1 MQAPRVCTILTVVKH
16 ILVIEDDP
24 DIVELLRYNL
34 ERESYRVT
42 SAATGSEGLA
52 ALQRERPDLVILDLM
67 LPEVSGF
74 EVCRRLR
81 KDSETGNL
89 PVIMLTARSEEA
101 DVIAGI
107 ELGADDY
114 IKKPFS
120 PRELVAR
127 VGAVLRRAGP
137 VEAPAR
143 SLEDGTLEFGD
154 LTIDPASHR
163 VQRAGEDLP
172 VTHLEFKL
180 LHYLASHPRRVFS
193 REQLLDRVWGHEKY
207 ITLRSVDVYV
217 RRLRQ
222 KVDVSGRPSLLK
234 TVRGAGYRFEPPP

>member
-1 MQAPRVCTILTVVKH
+1 MKY

-42 SAATGSEGLA
+42 SAATGAEGWAQLE
-52 ALQRERPDLVILDLM
+52 RERPDLLILDLM
-67 LPEVSGF
+67 LPEISGF
-74 EVCRRLR
+74 DLCRRLR
-81 KDSETGNL
+81 RDSEYQSL

-114 IKKPFS
+114 ITKPFS

-127 VGAVLRRAGP
+127 VGAVLRRTGRTEQP
-137 VEAPAR
+137 APSPDEGA
-143 SLEDGTLEFGD
+143 LQFGD
-154 LTIDPASHR
+154 LVIDPTSHEVR
-163 VQRAGEDLP
+163 RGGDDLP

-180 LHYLASHPRRVFS
+180 LHYLASHPQRVFS

-222 KVDVSGRPSLLK
+222 KVDVSGNSSLLK

>member
-1 MQAPRVCTILTVVKH
+1 MCTIFAVVKH

-24 DIVELLRYNL
+24 DLVELLRYNL

-42 SAATGSEGLA
+42 SAVTGPEGLA
-52 ALQRERPDLVILDLM
+52 ELQRERPDLLILDLM
-67 LPEVSGF
+67 LPEISGF
-74 EVCRRLR
+74 DLCRRLR
-81 KDSETGNL
+81 RDSQYQNL

-114 IKKPFS
+114 ITKPFS

-127 VGAVLRRAGP
+127 VGAVLRRAGR
-137 VEAPAR
+137 AAQPAR
-143 SLEDGTLEFGD
+143 APIEEALQFGD
-154 LTIDPASHR
+154 LLIDPASHR
-163 VQRAGEDLP
+163 VQRAGDDLP

-180 LHYLASHPRRVFS
+180 LHHLASHPGRVFS
-193 REQLLDRVWGHEKY
+193 REQLLDRVWGREKY

-222 KVDVSGRPSLLK
+222 KIDVSGNPSLLK
-234 TVRGAGYRFEPPP
+234 TVRGTGYRFDPPP

>member
-1 MQAPRVCTILTVVKH
+1 MKH

-24 DIVELLRYNL
+24 DIVELLRFNL

-42 SAATGSEGLA
+42 SAVTGSEGLA
-52 ALQRERPDLVILDLM
+52 ELQRERPDLLILDLM
-67 LPEVSGF
+67 LPEISGF
-74 EVCRRLR
+74 ELCRRLR
-81 KDSETGNL
+81 RDSRLEDL

-127 VGAVLRRAGP
+127 VGAVLRRTGQAQSPVPAAGD
-137 VEAPAR
+137 V
-143 SLEDGTLEFGD
+143 TLEFGD
-154 LTIDPASHR
+154 LRIDPASHE
-163 VQRAGEDLP
+163 VERAGDGLP

-180 LHYLASHPRRVFS
+180 LHHLASHPGRVFS
-193 REQLLDRVWGHEKY
+193 REQLLDRVWGREKY

-222 KVDVSGRPSLLK
+222 KIDVSGNPSLLK
-234 TVRGAGYRFEPPP
+234 TVRGAGYRFEPPS

>member
-1 MQAPRVCTILTVVKH
+1 MCTILAAVKH

-24 DIVELLRYNL
+24 DIVELLRFNL
-34 ERESYRVT
+34 ERESYRVV
-42 SAATGSEGLA
+42 SATTGSEGWSE
-52 ALQRERPDLVILDLM
+52 LQREQPDLVILDLM
-67 LPEVSGF
+67 LPEISGF
-74 EVCRRLR
+74 DLCRRLR
-81 KDSETGNL
+81 RDARYQHL

-114 IKKPFS
+114 ITKPFS

-127 VGAVLRRAGP
+127 VGAVLRRAGRAERRP
-137 VEAPAR
+137 DAATDE
-143 SLEDGTLEFGD
+143 TLQFGD
-154 LTIDPASHR
+154 LSIDPASHR
-163 VQRAGEDLP
+163 VQRGGHDLP
-172 VTHLEFKL
+172 VTNLEFKL
-180 LHYLASHPRRVFS
+180 LHHLASHPRRVFS
-193 REQLLDRVWGHEKY
+193 REQLLDRVWGREKY

-222 KVDVSGRPSLLK
+222 KIDMPGSPSLLK

>member
-1 MQAPRVCTILTVVKH
+1 MYDLRTAVKH

-42 SAATGSEGLA
+42 SAVTGAEGLA
-52 ALQRERPDLVILDLM
+52 ELQRERPDLVILDLM
-67 LPEVSGF
+67 LPEISGF

-81 KDSETGNL
+81 KASETGNL

-127 VGAVLRRAGP
+127 VGAVLRRARP
-137 VEAPAR
+137 VEAPAA
-143 SLEDGTLEFGD
+143 SIEDETLEFGD

-180 LHYLASHPRRVFS
+180 LHYLASRPRRVFS
-193 REQLLDRVWGHEKY
+193 REQLLDRVWGRDKY

-222 KVDVSGRPSLLK
+222 KLDVSGNPSLLK

>member
-1 MQAPRVCTILTVVKH
+1 MKR

-42 SAATGSEGLA
+42 SVRNGDEGLA
-52 ALQRERPDLVILDLM
+52 TLLEERPDLLILDLM
-67 LPEVSGF
+67 LPGISGF

-81 KDSETGNL
+81 NDPELRAL
-89 PVIMLTARSEEA
+89 PVIMLTARGEEV

-114 IKKPFS
+114 ITKPFS
-120 PRELVAR
+120 PRELTAR
-127 VGAVLRRAGP
+127 VGAVLRRTGRRETP
-137 VEAPAR
+137 PPAP
-143 SLEDGTLEFGD
+143 EDGRIECGELV
-154 LTIDPASHR
+154 IDPASHR
-163 VQRAGEDLP
+163 VQRAGEEVA
-172 VTHLEFKL
+172 VTHLEFRL
-180 LHYLASHPRRVFS
+180 LHYLVSHPRRVFS
-193 REQLLDRVWGHEKY
+193 RQQLLEAVWRRNRF

-222 KVDVSGRPSLLK
+222 KVDAPGKPSLLQ
-234 TVRGAGYRFEPPP
+234 TVRGVGYRAEPPG

>member
-1 MQAPRVCTILTVVKH
+1 MKH

-42 SAATGSEGLA
+42 CAVTGSEGLSE
-52 ALQRERPDLVILDLM
+52 LQRERPDLVILDLM

-74 EVCRRLR
+74 ELCRRLR
-81 KDSETGNL
+81 KEPATENL

-127 VGAVLRRAGP
+127 VGAVLRRAGHP
-137 VEAPAR
+137 EASAPSPENR
-143 SLEDGTLEFGD
+143 TLEFGD
-154 LTIDPASHR
+154 LSIDAASHR

-193 REQLLDRVWGHEKY
+193 REHLLDRVWGREKY

-222 KVDVSGRPSLLK
+222 KIDVSGNPSLLK
-234 TVRGAGYRFEPPP
+234 TVRGAGYRFEPPS

>member
-1 MQAPRVCTILTVVKH
+1 MCTISPAVKY

-42 SAATGSEGLA
+42 SAATGAEGWAQLE
-52 ALQRERPDLVILDLM
+52 REPPDLLILDLM
-67 LPEVSGF
+67 LPEISGF
-74 EVCRRLR
+74 DLCRRLR
-81 KDSETGNL
+81 RDSEYQSL

-114 IKKPFS
+114 ITKPFS

-127 VGAVLRRAGP
+127 VGAVLRRTGRTEQP
-137 VEAPAR
+137 APSPDEGA
-143 SLEDGTLEFGD
+143 LQFGD
-154 LTIDPASHR
+154 LVIDPTSHR
-163 VQRAGEDLP
+163 VQRGGDDLP

-180 LHYLASHPRRVFS
+180 LHCLASHPRRVFS

-222 KVDVSGRPSLLK
+222 KVDVSGISSLLK

>member
-1 MQAPRVCTILTVVKH
+1 MKH

-42 SAATGSEGLA
+42 SAVTGSEGLA
-52 ALQRERPDLVILDLM
+52 ELQRERPDLVILDLM

-81 KDSETGNL
+81 KDSATESL

-127 VGAVLRRAGP
+127 VGAVLRRVGHP
-137 VEAPAR
+137 EAPTPMPQ
-143 SLEDGTLEFGD
+143 DGTLEFGD
-154 LTIDPASHR
+154 LSIDPASHR
-163 VQRAGEDLP
+163 VRRAGDDLP

-180 LHYLASHPRRVFS
+180 LHYLASRPGRVFS
-193 REQLLDRVWGHEKY
+193 REQLLDRVWGREKY

-222 KVDVSGRPSLLK
+222 KVDVSGNPSLLK

>member
-1 MQAPRVCTILTVVKH
+1 MKH

-42 SAATGSEGLA
+42 SAVTGSEGLA
-52 ALQRERPDLVILDLM
+52 ELQRERPDLVILDLM

-81 KDSETGNL
+81 KDSATESL

-127 VGAVLRRAGP
+127 VGAVLRRAGHP
-137 VEAPAR
+137 EAPAPMPQ
-143 SLEDGTLEFGD
+143 DGTLEFGD
-154 LTIDPASHR
+154 LSIDPASHR
-163 VQRAGEDLP
+163 VRRAGDDLP

-180 LHYLASHPRRVFS
+180 LHYLASRPGRVFS
-193 REQLLDRVWGHEKY
+193 REQLLDRVWGREKY

-222 KVDVSGRPSLLK
+222 KVDVSGNPSLLK

>member
-1 MQAPRVCTILTVVKH
+1 MKH

-42 SAATGSEGLA
+42 SAVTGSEGLA
-52 ALQRERPDLVILDLM
+52 ELQTERPDLVILDLM

-74 EVCRRLR
+74 ELCRRLR
-81 KDSETGNL
+81 RDSVTENL
-89 PVIMLTARSEEA
+89 PVIMLTARSEES

-127 VGAVLRRAGP
+127 VGAVLRRAGHP
-137 VEAPAR
+137 KPPAPR
-143 SLEDGTLEFGD
+143 PEDGTLEFGD
-154 LTIDPASHR
+154 LSIDPASHR
-163 VQRAGEDLP
+163 VRRAGDDLP

-180 LHYLASHPRRVFS
+180 LHYLASHPGRVFS
-193 REQLLDRVWGHEKY
+193 RERLLDRVWGREKY

-222 KVDVSGRPSLLK
+222 KVDVSGKPSLLK
-234 TVRGAGYRFEPPP
+234 TVRGAGYRFEPP

>member
-1 MQAPRVCTILTVVKH
+1 MCTISPAVKH

-34 ERESYRVT
+34 ERESYQVS
-42 SAATGSEGLA
+42 SASAGSEGLA
-52 ALQRERPDLVILDLM
+52 QLQRERPDLLILDLM
-67 LPEVSGF
+67 LPEISGF
-74 EVCRRLR
+74 ELCRRLR
-81 KDSETGNL
+81 RDSEYQNL

-114 IKKPFS
+114 ITKPFS

-127 VGAVLRRAGP
+127 VGAVLRRTERAA
-137 VEAPAR
+137 APAP
-143 SLEDGTLEFGD
+143 SAGDGNLQFGD
-154 LTIDPASHR
+154 LVIDPTSHR

-172 VTHLEFKL
+172 ATHLEFKL
-180 LHYLASHPRRVFS
+180 LHCLASHPRRVFS
-193 REQLLDRVWGHEKY
+193 REQLLERVWGREKY

-222 KVDVSGRPSLLK
+222 KVDVRGQPSLLK
-234 TVRGAGYRFEPPP
+234 TVRGAGYRFEPPS

>member
-1 MQAPRVCTILTVVKH
+1 MCTISPTVKH

-34 ERESYRVT
+34 ERESYRVAT
-42 SAATGSEGLA
+42 ATTGSEGLA
-52 ALQRERPDLVILDLM
+52 QLQRERPDLLILDLM
-67 LPEVSGF
+67 LPEISGF
-74 EVCRRLR
+74 ELCRRLR
-81 KDSETGNL
+81 SDSAYQNL

-114 IKKPFS
+114 ITKPFS

-127 VGAVLRRAGP
+127 VGAVLRRTGRTETPAPPAGQ
-137 VEAPAR
+137 A
-143 SLEDGTLEFGD
+143 TLQFGD
-154 LTIDPASHR
+154 LAIDPDSHR
-163 VQRAGEDLP
+163 VQRAGADLP

-180 LHYLASHPRRVFS
+180 LHHLASHPGRVFS
-193 REQLLDRVWGHEKY
+193 REQLLDRVWGREKY

-222 KVDVSGRPSLLK
+222 KVDVSKNPSLLK

>member
-1 MQAPRVCTILTVVKH
+1 MKH

-42 SAATGSEGLA
+42 SAVTGSEGLA
-52 ALQRERPDLVILDLM
+52 ELQRERPDLVILDLM
-67 LPEVSGF
+67 LPEISGF

-81 KDSETGNL
+81 KNSETESL

-127 VGAVLRRAGP
+127 VGAVLRRAGQ
-137 VEAPAR
+137 VETPAP
-143 SLEDGTLEFGD
+143 SIEDGTLEFGD
-154 LTIDPASHR
+154 LSIDPASHR

-172 VTHLEFKL
+172 VTNLEFKL
-180 LHYLASHPRRVFS
+180 LHYLASHPRRVFPANTSSIACGDARSTS
-193 REQLLDRVWGHEKY
+193 RCAAWTSTCDGCA
-207 ITLRSVDVYV
+207 
-217 RRLRQ
+217 RRLTCREI
-222 KVDVSGRPSLLK
+222 R
-234 TVRGAGYRFEPPP
+234 RC

>member
-1 MQAPRVCTILTVVKH
+1 MKH

-42 SAATGSEGLA
+42 SAVTGSEGLSE
-52 ALQRERPDLVILDLM
+52 LQRERPDLLILDLM
-67 LPEVSGF
+67 LPEISGF
-74 EVCRRLR
+74 DVCRRLR
-81 KDSETGNL
+81 RDSRLEGL

-127 VGAVLRRAGP
+127 VGAVLRRTGQAQAPVPAAGD
-137 VEAPAR
+137 V
-143 SLEDGTLEFGD
+143 TLEFGD
-154 LTIDPASHR
+154 LRIDPASHR
-163 VQRAGEDLP
+163 VARAGDDLP
-172 VTHLEFKL
+172 VTNLEFKL
-180 LHYLASHPRRVFS
+180 LHYLASHPGRVFS
-193 REQLLDRVWGHEKY
+193 REHLLDRVWGREKY

-222 KVDVSGRPSLLK
+222 KVDVSGNPSLLK
-234 TVRGAGYRFEPPP
+234 TVRGAGYRFEAPS

>member
-1 MQAPRVCTILTVVKH
+1 MCTISPAVKY

-42 SAATGSEGLA
+42 SAATGAEGWAQLE
-52 ALQRERPDLVILDLM
+52 RERPDLLILDLM
-67 LPEVSGF
+67 LPEISGF
-74 EVCRRLR
+74 DLCRRLR
-81 KDSETGNL
+81 RDSEYQSL

-114 IKKPFS
+114 ITKPFS

-127 VGAVLRRAGP
+127 VGAVLRRTERTEQP
-137 VEAPAR
+137 APSPDEGALR
-143 SLEDGTLEFGD
+143 FGD
-154 LTIDPASHR
+154 LVIDPTSHQVR
-163 VQRAGEDLP
+163 RGGDDLP

-180 LHYLASHPRRVFS
+180 LHYLASHPQRVFS

-222 KVDVSGRPSLLK
+222 KVDVSGDSSLLQ

>member
-1 MQAPRVCTILTVVKH
+1 MCTISAAVKH

-24 DIVELLRYNL
+24 DIVELLRFNL

-42 SAATGSEGLA
+42 SATTGSEGWSE
-52 ALQRERPDLVILDLM
+52 LQREQPDLVILDLM
-67 LPEVSGF
+67 LPEISGF
-74 EVCRRLR
+74 DLCRRLR
-81 KDSETGNL
+81 RDARYQNL

-114 IKKPFS
+114 ITKPFS

-127 VGAVLRRAGP
+127 VGAVLRRAGRAERRP
-137 VEAPAR
+137 PAAID
-143 SLEDGTLEFGD
+143 ETLQFGE
-154 LTIDPASHR
+154 LSIDPTSHR
-163 VQRAGEDLP
+163 VQRAGNDLP

-180 LHYLASHPRRVFS
+180 LHHLASHPRRVFS
-193 REQLLDRVWGHEKY
+193 REQLLDRVWGREKY

-222 KVDVSGRPSLLK
+222 KIDIPGDPSLLK
-234 TVRGAGYRFEPPP
+234 TVRGAGYRFEPPA

>member
-1 MQAPRVCTILTVVKH
+1 VKY

-42 SAATGSEGLA
+42 SAATGAEGWAQLE
-52 ALQRERPDLVILDLM
+52 RERPDLLILDLM
-67 LPEVSGF
+67 LPEISGF
-74 EVCRRLR
+74 DLCRRLR
-81 KDSETGNL
+81 RDSEYQSL

-114 IKKPFS
+114 ITKPFS

-127 VGAVLRRAGP
+127 VGAVLRRTGRTEQP
-137 VEAPAR
+137 APSPDEGA
-143 SLEDGTLEFGD
+143 LQFGD
-154 LTIDPASHR
+154 LVIDPTSHEVR
-163 VQRAGEDLP
+163 RGGDDLP

-180 LHYLASHPRRVFS
+180 LHYLASHPQRVFS

-222 KVDVSGRPSLLK
+222 KVDVSGNSSLLK

>member
-1 MQAPRVCTILTVVKH
+1 MKH

-24 DIVELLRYNL
+24 DIVELLRFNL

-42 SAATGSEGLA
+42 SAVTGSEGLA
-52 ALQRERPDLVILDLM
+52 ELQRERPDLLILDLM
-67 LPEVSGF
+67 LPEISGF
-74 EVCRRLR
+74 ELCRRLR
-81 KDSETGNL
+81 RDSKLEDL

-127 VGAVLRRAGP
+127 VGAVLRRTGQAQAPVPAAGD
-137 VEAPAR
+137 V
-143 SLEDGTLEFGD
+143 TLEFGD
-154 LTIDPASHR
+154 LRIDPASHE
-163 VQRAGEDLP
+163 VERAGDGLP

-180 LHYLASHPRRVFS
+180 LHHLASHPGRVFS
-193 REQLLDRVWGHEKY
+193 REQLLDRVWGREKY

-222 KVDVSGRPSLLK
+222 KIDVSGNPSLLK
-234 TVRGAGYRFEPPP
+234 TVRGAGYRFEPPS

>member
-1 MQAPRVCTILTVVKH
+1 MKH

-42 SAATGSEGLA
+42 SAGTGSEGLA
-52 ALQRERPDLVILDLM
+52 ELQRERPDLVILDLM
-67 LPEVSGF
+67 LPEVAGF
-74 EVCRRLR
+74 ELCRRLR
-81 KDSETGNL
+81 RDPATETL

-127 VGAVLRRAGP
+127 VGAVLRRVGQP
-137 VEAPAR
+137 EAPAPSR
-143 SLEDGTLEFGD
+143 EDGTVEFGD
-154 LTIDPASHR
+154 LSIDPASHR

-193 REQLLDRVWGHEKY
+193 REQLLDRVWGREKY
-207 ITLRSVDVYV
+207 ITPRSVDVYV

-222 KVDVSGRPSLLK
+222 KVDVSGGPSLLK

>member
-1 MQAPRVCTILTVVKH
+1 MYDLEGVQH
-16 ILVIEDDP
+16 ILIIEDDP

-42 SAATGSEGLA
+42 SAGTGVEGLA
-52 ALQRERPDLVILDLM
+52 QLERERPDLLILDLM
-67 LPEVSGF
+67 LPEISGF

-81 KDSETGNL
+81 RNPELQSL

-114 IKKPFS
+114 ITKPFS

-127 VGAVLRRAGP
+127 VGAVLRRIGRT
-137 VEAPAR
+137 EEQAPA
-143 SLEDGTLEFGD
+143 SGDGILVFGE
-154 LTIDPASHR
+154 LVIDPTSHR
-163 VQRAGEDLP
+163 LQRFGEDLP

-193 REQLLDRVWGHEKY
+193 REQLLDRVWGREKY

-222 KVDVSGRPSLLK
+222 KVDAPGSASLVQ
-234 TVRGAGYRFEPPP
+234 TVRGAGYRFEPPR

>member
-1 MQAPRVCTILTVVKH
+1 MCTICPAMKR

-34 ERESYRVT
+34 ERESFQVT
-42 SAATGSEGLA
+42 SAGTGAEGLA
-52 ALQRERPDLVILDLM
+52 ELQRERPDLLILDLM
-67 LPEVSGF
+67 LPEISGF
-74 EVCRRLR
+74 ELCRRLR
-81 KDSETGNL
+81 QDSNLADL

-127 VGAVLRRAGP
+127 VGAVLRRTGQARTL
-137 VEAPAR
+137 APAP
-143 SLEDGTLEFGD
+143 EAATLEFGD
-154 LTIDPASHR
+154 LVIDPASHR
-163 VQRAGEDLP
+163 VQRAGRDLP

-180 LHYLASHPRRVFS
+180 LHYLASYPQRVFS
-193 REQLLDRVWGHEKY
+193 RGHLLDRVWGREKY
-207 ITLRSVDVYV
+207 ITQRSVDVYV

-222 KVDVSGRPSLLK
+222 KVDVPGSPSLLK
-234 TVRGAGYRFEPPP
+234 TVRGAGYRFEPLP

>member
-1 MQAPRVCTILTVVKH
+1 MKH

-24 DIVELLRYNL
+24 DLVELLRYNL

-42 SAATGSEGLA
+42 SAGTGSEGLA
-52 ALQRERPDLVILDLM
+52 ELQRERPDLVILDLM
-67 LPEVSGF
+67 LPEISGF

-81 KDSETGNL
+81 KNSETQNL

-107 ELGADDY
+107 EIGADDY

-127 VGAVLRRAGP
+127 VGAVLRRVGHP
-137 VEAPAR
+137 EAPVPSA
-143 SLEDGTLEFGD
+143 EADATLEFGD
-154 LTIDPASHR
+154 LSIDPASHR
-163 VQRAGEDLP
+163 VRRAGEDLP

-180 LHYLASHPRRVFS
+180 LHYLASHPQRVFS
-193 REQLLDRVWGHEKY
+193 REHLLDRVWGREKY

-222 KVDVSGRPSLLK
+222 KVDVSGNPSLLK
-234 TVRGAGYRFEPPP
+234 TVRGAGYRFEPPS

>member
-1 MQAPRVCTILTVVKH
+1 MYDLRAAVKH

-42 SAATGSEGLA
+42 SAVTGSEGLA

-127 VGAVLRRAGP
+127 VGAVLRRAAP
-137 VEAPAR
+137 VEAPAP
-143 SLEDGTLEFGD
+143 SIEDGTLEFGD
-154 LTIDPASHR
+154 LTIDPASHQ

-180 LHYLASHPRRVFS
+180 LHYLASRPRRVFS
-193 REQLLDRVWGHEKY
+193 REHLLDRVWGREKY

-222 KVDVSGRPSLLK
+222 KVDVSGNPSLLK

>member
-1 MQAPRVCTILTVVKH
+1 MYDLRAAVKH
-16 ILVIEDDP
+16 ILIIEDDP

-42 SAATGSEGLA
+42 SAVTGGEGLDE
-52 ALQRERPDLVILDLM
+52 LQGERPDLVILDLM
-67 LPEVSGF
+67 LPEISGF

-81 KDSETGNL
+81 NDPETGNL
-89 PVIMLTARSEEA
+89 PVIMLTARSEET

-114 IKKPFS
+114 ITKPFS

-127 VGAVLRRAGP
+127 VGAVLRRAGHLETP
-137 VEAPAR
+137 APSR
-143 SLEDGTLEFGD
+143 EDGTLEFGD
-154 LTIDPASHR
+154 LTIDPASHQ

-193 REQLLDRVWGHEKY
+193 RADLLDRVWGREKY

-222 KVDVSGRPSLLK
+222 KVDVPGNPSLLK

>member
-1 MQAPRVCTILTVVKH
+1 MCTISPAVKY

-42 SAATGSEGLA
+42 SAATGAEGWAQLE
-52 ALQRERPDLVILDLM
+52 RERPDLLILDLM
-67 LPEVSGF
+67 LPEISGF
-74 EVCRRLR
+74 DLCRRLR
-81 KDSETGNL
+81 RDSEYQSL

-114 IKKPFS
+114 ITKPFS

-127 VGAVLRRAGP
+127 VGAVLRRTGRTEQP
-137 VEAPAR
+137 APSPDEGA
-143 SLEDGTLEFGD
+143 LQFGD
-154 LTIDPASHR
+154 LVIDPTSHEVR
-163 VQRAGEDLP
+163 RGGDDLP

-180 LHYLASHPRRVFS
+180 LHYLASHPQRVFS

-222 KVDVSGRPSLLK
+222 KVDVSGDSSLLK